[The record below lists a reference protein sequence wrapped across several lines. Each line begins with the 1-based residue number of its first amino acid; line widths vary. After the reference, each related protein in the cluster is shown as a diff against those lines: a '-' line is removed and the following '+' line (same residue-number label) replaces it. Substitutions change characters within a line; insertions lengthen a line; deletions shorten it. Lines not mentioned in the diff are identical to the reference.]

1 MASMYNVF
9 IMCNIQFHSRCT
21 LTIQIFSSILCY
33 AMSCYVMSC
42 YAVMLHYIICCVTCN
57 ILHIE
62 ANYVYSHKGIFC
74 TISKCIA
81 FWLRSSSSKLAER
94 EIGESAVQRAELLN
108 RTEPNELRNER
119 EGPGIAHHSVLMV

>member
-1 MASMYNVF
+1 MPSMYNVF
-9 IMCNIQFHSRCT
+9 IMCNIQFHSPCT

-94 EIGESAVQRAELLN
+94 EMGESAVQRAELLN

-119 EGPGIAHHSVLMV
+119 